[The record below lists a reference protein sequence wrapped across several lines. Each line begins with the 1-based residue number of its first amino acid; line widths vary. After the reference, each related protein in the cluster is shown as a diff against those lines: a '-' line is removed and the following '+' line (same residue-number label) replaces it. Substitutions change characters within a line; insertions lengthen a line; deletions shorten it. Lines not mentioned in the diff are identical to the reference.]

1 MKLVQAESPPALS
14 RDSSASLESVLCT
27 GELHRRPAQPPDY
40 ETENRALF
48 ALAQALAESPGT
60 ILQNMAEIMLET
72 CRAGSSGLSL
82 LTTDDGGKRFHWPA
96 IAGVWKSHIGGD
108 TPREFSPCGD
118 VLDCNAP
125 LLFRHL
131 ERRYTYFQA
140 VTPAVV
146 EALLVP
152 FYVEGTAVGT
162 LWIVAHDDRRQFDA
176 EDLRQLVGLSRFAS
190 SALQTLAFHEK
201 TVAMNEALLVG
212 SVRQHE
218 LTEAA
223 ENINA
228 QLQVEI
234 AARQKTALELSEKAR
249 LIDLSNDAIIVRDL
263 NNQIRLWNKGAEKL
277 FGWSFEEVKGKDLY
291 SFLHTQFPKP
301 MEEIMAQL
309 QREGRFNGEVVQQ
322 ARDGRWVRSLCGWVL
337 DQETDSIFTSYTDI
351 TEHTRAVEALGRNEE
366 RYRTLFTSID
376 EGFCVVEMIF
386 DEQEQPVDYRFL
398 EVNPAFGKQSGLL
411 EVKGKCVRD
420 LIPNH
425 EAHWFEIYGKV
436 ALTGEPIRFVNEA
449 KGLGGRWLDVY
460 ACRVGGADS
469 RRVAVIFND
478 ITQRRNT
485 EEELAEKAR
494 LLDLSHD
501 AIIVR
506 DMGGC
511 IRYWNHG
518 AEALYGWSREEALGQ
533 VSHLLLKTEF
543 PTPVEE
549 MTGELHRTGRWIGEL
564 VHTKRDGQRLTVLAR
579 KTMDRDSGGTPRAVV
594 ENITDITARKQAE
607 EAMRASD
614 ERFRALFDLGPV
626 A

>member
-40 ETENRALF
+40 ETENRGLF

-277 FGWSFEEVKGKDLY
+277 FGWSFEEVKGKDLH
-291 SFLHTQFPKP
+291 SFLHTQFPQP
-301 MEEIMAQL
+301 MEEIIAQL
-309 QREGRFNGEVVQQ
+309 HREGRFNGEVVQQ

-351 TEHTRAVEALGRNEE
+351 TEHTRAVEALSRNEE

-518 AEALYGWSREEALGQ
+518 AEGLYGWSREEALGQ